1 MGTVGIKSEITG
13 SVWKIV
19 VETGQR
25 LAQDDTIMIMESMKM
40 EIPVLAPEDGIITEI
55 VVAEGDTIAEG
66 MLVARMSREA

>member
-1 MGTVGIKSEITG
+1 MGTTDVKSETTG

-19 VETGQR
+19 AQTGQR

-55 VVAEGDTIAEG
+55 VVAEGDMVADG
-66 MLVARMSREA
+66 ALVARMSREA

>member
-1 MGTVGIKSEITG
+1 MGTVDINSEMTG

-40 EIPVLAPEDGIITEI
+40 EIPVLAPEDGIVTEI
-55 VVAEGDTIAEG
+55 AVAEGDPVTEG